1 MAAKVLL
8 VEDDRALREALS
20 DTLLLGGHEFVAVDS
35 AEAALPVLAREAFSL
50 VISDVNMPGMD
61 GHQLLGLIRTRYPHL
76 PVLLMTAYGAVDRA
90 VEAMRQGA
98 ADYLVKPFEARALL
112 DLVARHALGQL
123 PGSEEDGPVAL
134 EPASRQLLE
143 LAARVARSDSTVL
156 ISGES
161 GTGKE
166 VLANYIHQQS
176 PRAGK
181 PFIAINCAA
190 IPDNM
195 LEATLFGH
203 EKGSFTGA
211 IAAQP
216 GKFELAD
223 GGTILLDEISEMP
236 LGLQAKLLRVLQ
248 EREVERVGA
257 RKPINL
263 DIRVLATTNR
273 DLAAEVA
280 AGRFREDLYYR
291 LSVFPLAWRPLRER
305 PADILPLAERL
316 LRKHSRK
323 MNLGAVAL
331 GPEAAQC
338 LVRHAWPGNVRE
350 LDNAIQRALIL
361 QQGGLIQPADLCLTA
376 PIGMPLE
383 APVPM
388 PAMPPATPPSV
399 EIPSPAAGQ
408 DASGALG
415 DDLRRREFQV
425 IIDTLRTER
434 GRRKEAA
441 ERLGISP
448 RTLPLQARPDAR
460 RGDGRGGLSL
470 RHLRARHVPQARL
483 VRALCVRRR
492 SSPRAVRACAPAD
505 NRSRD
510 GPCSG
515 RGHWRR
521 TPMPGLGGDLAP
533 LLLTPL
539 QSAGRRQ
546 KSRGCWRKSHESGCR
561 VQSSDAGNA
570 FHANGSHG
578 QGQTGSGAGRS
589 GGAELF
595 GNALP
600 GRGQGERDP
609 AGLHRDGQR
618 LRGRPER
625 RRPDRRDDRQPEG
638 QRVVPGHDPGA
649 QQTGPGLP
657 RHHADAGL
665 SGARI
670 TSSWPMH

>member
-20 DTLLLGGHEFVAVDS
+20 DTLLLGGYEFVAVDS

-376 PIGMPLE
+376 PIGMPL
-383 APVPM
+383 AAPVPVPM

-448 RTLPLQARPDAR
+448 RTLRYK
-460 RGDGRGGLSL
+460 
-470 RHLRARHVPQARL
+470 
-483 VRALCVRRR
+483 
-492 SSPRAVRACAPAD
+492 
-505 NRSRD
+505 
-510 GPCSG
+510 
-515 RGHWRR
+515 
-521 TPMPGLGGDLAP
+521 LA
-533 LLLTPL
+533 
-539 QSAGRRQ
+539 QMR
-546 KSRGCWRKSHESGCR
+546 
-561 VQSSDAGNA
+561 DAGMDVEA
-570 FHANGSHG
+570 YLYA
-578 QGQTGSGAGRS
+578 
-589 GGAELF
+589 
-595 GNALP
+595 
-600 GRGQGERDP
+600 
-609 AGLHRDGQR
+609 
-618 LRGRPER
+618 
-625 RRPDRRDDRQPEG
+625 
-638 QRVVPGHDPGA
+638 
-649 QQTGPGLP
+649 
-657 RHHADAGL
+657 
-665 SGARI
+665 I
-670 TSSWPMH
+670 

>member
-257 RKPINL
+257 RKPISL

-316 LRKHSRK
+316 LRKHCRK

-361 QQGGLIQPADLCLTA
+361 QQGGLIQSRPVPYRADRHAAGGPGIGAHAGNAAGHSAERRDSVAGRGPGCYRCAGRRSAPPRIPGDHRYPAHRARPPQGGRRAPWHQPADLA
-376 PIGMPLE
+376 
-383 APVPM
+383 
-388 PAMPPATPPSV
+388 
-399 EIPSPAAGQ
+399 
-408 DASGALG
+408 
-415 DDLRRREFQV
+415 
-425 IIDTLRTER
+425 
-434 GRRKEAA
+434 
-441 ERLGISP
+441 
-448 RTLPLQARPDAR
+448 LQARPDAR
-460 RGDGRGGLSL
+460 RGDGRRGLSL
-470 RHLRARHVPQARL
+470 RHLSARHVPQARL
-483 VRALCVRRR
+483 VRAFCVFRR
-492 SSPRAVRACAPAD
+492 SSPGAVRACVPAD
-505 NRSRD
+505 NR
-510 GPCSG
+510 
-515 RGHWRR
+515 RR
-521 TPMPGLGGDLAP
+521 TDPA
-533 LLLTPL
+533 
-539 QSAGRRQ
+539 AGADI
-546 KSRGCWRKSHESGCR
+546 G
-561 VQSSDAGNA
+561 
-570 FHANGSHG
+570 
-578 QGQTGSGAGRS
+578 
-589 GGAELF
+589 
-595 GNALP
+595 
-600 GRGQGERDP
+600 GER
-609 AGLHRDGQR
+609 
-618 LRGRPER
+618 
-625 RRPDRRDDRQPEG
+625 
-638 QRVVPGHDPGA
+638 
-649 QQTGPGLP
+649 
-657 RHHADAGL
+657 
-665 SGARI
+665 
-670 TSSWPMH
+670 